1 MFTRTPKA
9 GEAHDLVRLATA
21 VNPFEAHIW
30 QQALEEEGIRCQVLG
45 DYLDA
50 GVGDIPGIKVEV
62 WVEAA
67 DLDRAEA
74 ILRQHQDR
82 SGKAA
87 PTDEE
92 PCPFSKG
99 KLMTS
104 WKLLSRLPKE
114 VGKCQRRQHLGPGV
128 CIRRWS

>member
-21 VNPFEAHIW
+21 ANPFEAHIW
-30 QQALEEEGIRCQVLG
+30 QQALGEEGIRCQVLG

-50 GVGDIPGIKVEV
+50 GVGDIPGIEAEV

-67 DLDRAEA
+67 DLERAEA

-82 SGKAA
+82 SGEAA
-87 PTDEE
+87 PH
-92 PCPFSKG
+92 
-99 KLMTS
+99 
-104 WKLLSRLPKE
+104 
-114 VGKCQRRQHLGPGV
+114 RRRAVNL
-128 CIRRWS
+128 